1 MIKKLA
7 ALYLIL
13 SIALA
18 GSAGY
23 AFSMPWTA
31 QAQPPEPPDPT
42 EKRIESLP
50 DVYDQFHRPVSKGND
65 PNAYLLT
72 TATSD
77 QYGYTLDDTVAM
89 NWKDATTGTQ
99 VTFGNPDDDYT
110 ATPINLGF
118 NFKFYENSY
127 SQVYVSTN
135 GLLTF
140 EIGTS
145 AYTNQFLPQDPPP
158 NNMIAVFWDDLEL
171 GSGKVYYRSYNSA
184 SGRYFVIE
192 WVQVTHIGGTN
203 PLTFEAILFENGD
216 IVLQYQQ
223 LYPGVT
229 GFTVGIENVDGT
241 DGLLYLYNT
250 TGLSSGKAIQFLR
263 PPASYRVKALPPY
276 QSEFV
281 VGGQASFPLEIIN
294 IGELGA
300 DRFNLTASCSEPGWS
315 VTFTK
320 PDGVIPLKDT
330 NQDGKVDTGPVSQ
343 GGKTNVLVQVQS
355 DFYAAPGDYAQVDVT
370 ISSASNPSKQ
380 AQPVLQSAVPVPF
393 SHAYAD
399 SQTGMYLNRIWKNN
413 LIISKAA
420 NFFTGNT
427 LALAFME
434 PERYIY
440 AWELNG
446 DYLDDQS
453 ETVKFSNIQYL
464 ILDRY
469 GNRITPLKLLTDNGS
484 QATAD
489 LSINARY
496 PALAATSNGR
506 FALLYALYKYNDSDP
521 YHPKSNSN
529 LYMAVTNKYGDLT
542 TGLMN
547 LTGNSQW
554 RTTDNS
560 DVVPVYTFP
569 RIVAT
574 GDNRWFVSWIDSR
587 DESGKEVNRLYYA
600 IYNADGSLMKAPAV
614 LSKSTAGSTTYGDPF
629 VTSLSGGRVFL
640 GYSVYDQTSGDYSLV
655 FALLDG
661 SGNVVKNAATI
672 PGVSGWRPDVIQLK
686 GGNILLAWTNPL
698 TENLQVMIFNGTGE
712 QVISGPTDLPRL
724 GVRLPDY
731 VSVTRD
737 GDGHGVL
744 TWMDAEW
751 KDYIYYALV
760 SANGDLVTPPMIVA
774 TGEASNPLIQ
784 TNSAGQGNAPYD
796 GAWRLFLP
804 LARRQ

>member
-1 MIKKLA
+1 VIKKFAVLW
-7 ALYLIL
+7 LIL
-13 SIALA
+13 SIGLA
-18 GSAGY
+18 GSAGF
-23 AFSMPWTA
+23 ALTRPWTV
-31 QAQPPEPPDPT
+31 QAQPPDPPDPT

-50 DVYDQFHRPVSKGND
+50 DVYDRFHRPVAQEDD
-65 PNAYLLT
+65 PNAYLF
-72 TATSD
+72 AGYASD
-77 QYGYTLDDTVAM
+77 QYGYTLNDTVTM
-89 NWKDATTGTQ
+89 DWKDATTGTQ
-99 VTFGNPDDDYT
+99 VVFGNPDDDYT
-110 ATPINLGF
+110 ATPLNLGF
-118 NFKFYENSY
+118 NFKFYENTY

-140 EIGTS
+140 EKGTS

-171 GSGKVYYRSYNSA
+171 GSGKVFYRSFNSA
-184 SGRYFVIE
+184 SGRFFVIE
-192 WVQVTHIGGTN
+192 WYQVTHIGGNN
-203 PLTFEAILFENGD
+203 PLNFEAVLFENGD
-216 IVLQYQQ
+216 ILLQYQQ
-223 LYPGVT
+223 LYPGVA

-250 TGLSSGKAIQFLR
+250 SGLASGDAIKYVR
-263 PPASYRVKALPPY
+263 PPASYRVKTLPPY
-276 QSEFV
+276 QSKFV
-281 VGGQASFPLEIIN
+281 VAGEAVFPLEVIN

-300 DRFNLTASCSEPGWS
+300 DRFNLTASSSKPGWS

-320 PDGVIPLKDT
+320 PDGVVPLKDT
-330 NQDGKVDTGPVSQ
+330 NQDGKVDTGVVNQGSQ
-343 GGKTNVLVQVQS
+343 TNLLVKVKP
-355 DFYAAPGDYAQVDVT
+355 DFYAAPGDYALIDLTV
-370 ISSASNPSKQ
+370 SSASNPAKQ
-380 AQPVLQSAVPVPF
+380 ATPVLQSAIPVPF

-413 LIISKAA
+413 LIVSKAA
-420 NFFTGNT
+420 KFFTGNT

-446 DYLDDQS
+446 DYLDDQG
-453 ETVKFSNIQYL
+453 ETVKYSNIQYL
-464 ILDRY
+464 VLDRY

-506 FALLYALYKYNDSDP
+506 FALLYALYKYDDSDP

-529 LYMAVTNKYGDLT
+529 IYLAVTNKAGDQT

-554 RTTDNS
+554 RSTDNS

-600 IYNADGSLMKAPAV
+600 IYNADGSVMKAPTI
-614 LSKSTAGSTTYGDPF
+614 LSKSAAGATTYADPF
-629 VTSLSGGRVFL
+629 ITSLSGGRVFL
-640 GYSVYDQTSGDYSLV
+640 GYSVYDQTSSAYSLV
-655 FALLDG
+655 YALLDS
-661 SGNVVKNAATI
+661 SGNVVKNPATI
-672 PGVSGWRPDVIQLK
+672 PGVSGWRPDVIQLTD
-686 GGNILLAWTNPL
+686 GNILLAWTNPL
-698 TENLQVMIFNGTGE
+698 TENLQIMLFNATGE

-737 GDGHGVL
+737 AEGHGVL

-760 SANGDLVTPPMIVA
+760 NSSGSLVTPPMIVA

-804 LARRQ
+804 LARR